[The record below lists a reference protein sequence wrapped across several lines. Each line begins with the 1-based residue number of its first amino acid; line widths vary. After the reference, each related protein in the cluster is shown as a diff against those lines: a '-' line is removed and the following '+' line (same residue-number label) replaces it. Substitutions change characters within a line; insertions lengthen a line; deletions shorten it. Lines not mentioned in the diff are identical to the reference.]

1 MTPPADEPPS
11 RKTSARDTVRSH
23 APGLLVLLAFF
34 LAGEALASAARVPLP
49 GSVAGMLLLAAA
61 LWLRW
66 VPEPLVRPAADF
78 LLRHM
83 ALLFVPPGVGLI
95 LHLGLLRREW
105 LPIAAASAASVV
117 AVLLCVGW
125 VQQRLG
131 SRG

>member
-1 MTPPADEPPS
+1 MTPPADQPRPS
-11 RKTSARDTVRSH
+11 APSVRGAVRSH

-34 LAGEALASAARVPLP
+34 LAGEAVSSFARLPLP

-61 LWLRW
+61 LRLRW
-66 VPEPLVRPAADF
+66 VPESLVRPAADF

-105 LPIAAASAASVV
+105 VPIAIASAVSVV

-125 VQQRLG
+125 LQQRLG
-131 SRG
+131 ARG

>member
-1 MTPPADEPPS
+1 VTPPADEPPS
-11 RKTSARDTVRSH
+11 KPTSAWNAVRSH

-34 LAGEALASAARVPLP
+34 LAGDVVASLGRLPLP
-49 GSVAGMLLLAAA
+49 GSVVGMLLLAAA
-61 LWLRW
+61 LRLRW

-95 LHLGLLRREW
+95 LHLGLVRREW
-105 LPIAAASAASVV
+105 VPIAAASAASTI

-125 VQQRLG
+125 IQQRLG